1 VNWRVAVA
9 QPAAE
14 RAATAVH
21 AEMARGL
28 FGLAT
33 VTSTAPFLGIFGNLL
48 GIYGA
53 FGGGSGEKTAIM
65 AAIARGLS
73 ESIWPTALGLG
84 IAVLAMAGHR
94 LFSAQL
100 ATIDTEMRGAILQM
114 TNDLARLPA
123 SATR

>member
-1 VNWRVAVA
+1 VNWRVTVA
-9 QPAAE
+9 QHAAE

-28 FGLAT
+28 LGLAT

-53 FGGGSGEKTAIM
+53 FGGHSSEKTTMM
-65 AAIARGLS
+65 AAIAGGLS
-73 ESIWPTALGLG
+73 ESIWPTAFGLG
-84 IAVLAMAGHR
+84 IALIAMAGHR

-100 ATIDTEMRGAILQM
+100 ATIDSDMQGGRSC
-114 TNDLARLPA
+114 R
-123 SATR
+123 